1 MSYMGAIGAIMGGS
15 GLAELWETVYAPNTV
30 LDMTKGH
37 AYARALRAHLL
48 TAAALVTHVLDT
60 PGCLTDINL
69 NRLRTLHDMLLN
81 SQCDAGIVLNEV
93 PVVRITQII
102 DDLMQDVSGQSRT
115 GKLWME
121 YLRHVRTLLFIR
133 AERTGNWDL
142 HLFAITEMIPACFC
156 SSGTCTFCMVVFRHH
171 EESA

>member
-1 MSYMGAIGAIMGGS
+1 MSYMGTIGAIMGGS

-30 LDMTKGH
+30 LHMTKGH
-37 AYARALRAHLL
+37 AYARAHLL
-48 TAAALVTHVLDT
+48 TAATLVTHVLDT

-102 DDLMQDVSGQSRT
+102 DDLVQDVSGQSRT
-115 GKLWME
+115 G
-121 YLRHVRTLLFIR
+121 
-133 AERTGNWDL
+133 
-142 HLFAITEMIPACFC
+142 
-156 SSGTCTFCMVVFRHH
+156 
-171 EESA
+171 